1 LRRQTRKR
9 LLLYYITD
17 RTQFPGD
24 EKARQRALLGKIAEA
39 IRCGVDFVQLRERDL
54 PTGELEAIAREA
66 MRLVHPPG
74 TENRELTTRLLI
86 NSRTDVAIACGAD
99 GVHLRSDDIS
109 PSDVQKI
116 WARAGRSPGARV
128 SVSCHSVGEVA
139 RAASEGADSAVFGP
153 VFEKKDLPAS
163 SPAGL
168 NRLREACRQKIPVLA
183 LGGIALENARACLNA
198 GAAGVAAIRLFQ
210 DNDIAEVVRQLRG

>member
-1 LRRQTRKR
+1 

-24 EKARQRALLGKIAEA
+24 EKIRQRALLAKIAEA

-54 PTGELEAIAREA
+54 PTRELEAVAREA
-66 MRLVHPPG
+66 TRIFHPPE

-86 NSRTDVAIACGAD
+86 NSRTDVAIACEAD

-109 PSDVQKI
+109 PSQVQKI
-116 WARAGRSPGARV
+116 WARAGRSPGAQV

-139 RAASEGADSAVFGP
+139 RAASEGADLAVFGP
-153 VFEKKDLPAS
+153 VFEKKDSPAS

-168 NRLREACRQKIPVLA
+168 ERLREACRQTIPVFA
-183 LGGIALENARACLNA
+183 LGGITLENARACLSA

-210 DNDIAEVVRQLRG
+210 DNDIAEVVRQLRS